1 MAAAN
6 LISPLILSVNQTLTP
21 GQNLIPVDQL
31 GATGNSKSAMLIDG
45 IRIRVDELAA
55 FVARVGA
62 VIDLRGAFSVGVSVG
77 RIDLTRQVIPMALYG
92 RVKDSAADFGSLLN
106 PTGQYYPAA
115 FPGQSLHTIWRFK
128 KPFYIAPQK
137 HIAIKLYW
145 NASLTPQPGVVSP
158 NTVNVTV
165 SLFGR
170 ALPENYPVP
179 ATVYVPY
186 MTSFVPGPVLN
197 TATPTVL
204 KSVPN
209 DLGNP
214 YKEELRLTRFTGF
227 CNSFT
232 AGAAGEDV
240 STGLAFVLARMTEYR
255 GATVIRD
262 QTPFY
267 GAFDL
272 NTRAWDVDCVL
283 PRGGYYSTMLN
294 LGNMGGFAAGYN
306 SQPMIGLQGYR
317 ALTGQSY
324 MGEVG

>member
-1 MAAAN
+1 M
-6 LISPLILSVNQTLTP
+6 P
-21 GQNLIPVDQL
+21 
-31 GATGNSKSAMLIDG
+31 
-45 IRIRVDELAA
+45 
-55 FVARVGA
+55 
-62 VIDLRGAFSVGVSVG
+62 
-77 RIDLTRQVIPMALYG
+77 LYG
-92 RVKDSAADFGSLLN
+92 SLKDSATDFGSIIN
-106 PTGQYYPAA
+106 ASGPFYPVGFVGQD
-115 FPGQSLHTIWRFK
+115 LHAVWRFK

-186 MTSFVPGPVLN
+186 MTSFVPPPTLN
-197 TATPTVL
+197 TATPALL

-214 YKEELRLTRFTGF
+214 YREELRVTRLTGF

-232 AGAAGEDV
+232 AAAAGEDV
-240 STGLAFVLARMTEYR
+240 GVGISLVTVRMAEYR
-255 GATVIRD
+255 GSIVIRD
-262 QTPFY
+262 PTPFY
-267 GAFDL
+267 GAFNL
-272 NTRAWDVDCVL
+272 TTRAWDIDCVL
-283 PRGGYYSTMLN
+283 PAGGYYSTLIN
-294 LGNMGGFAAGYN
+294 LASLAATAGGYN

-317 ALTGQSY
+317 ALTGQAY